1 MSVLRIVY
9 LTAGAGGMF
18 CGSCLHDNDVAK
30 MLMRKGHEAILIPLY
45 TPIRTDKANASEELL
60 FYGGINVYLQQLS
73 PLFRWLPRRFDR
85 LLNSPKLVSWF
96 ASRAAS
102 TSAKKLGALTV
113 SMLKGEDG
121 HQRKEVRR
129 LCGWLKQV
137 EPDAI
142 VFSNLLI
149 SGCMSTIQNSL
160 PGTQLAVMLQG
171 DDIFYESLPEP
182 HRSQALEQ
190 MQLLAGLADV
200 LLVHS
205 KDYQERMCQL
215 LRVAPERMV
224 VCPLSIDAKDLLGI
238 KRESSNRPA
247 TVGYMARIAPEKG
260 LHLLV
265 DAFIQLKSEGRIPD
279 ARLQIAGWLGKQH
292 QGYWKSVERKLK
304 KAKLEKDY
312 KFWGTIDRQQK
323 IEFFSSIDLISVPTT
338 YREPKGLFALEAMA
352 AGVPYLLPA
361 HGAFPELHA
370 RAQAGRLHA
379 PLDVGDLASSLSEM
393 LTNIQETRQLADAC
407 RNYVRQY
414 ATPELEA
421 DALIKAIAFD

>member
-45 TPIRTDKANASEELL
+45 TPIRTDQSNASEELL

-73 PLFRWLPRRFDR
+73 PLFRWLPRRFDG

-96 ASRAAS
+96 ASRAAA

-121 HQRKEVRR
+121 HQRKEVLR

-171 DDIFYESLPEP
+171 DDIFYENLPEP
-182 HRSQALEQ
+182 YRSEALEQ
-190 MQLLAGLADV
+190 MQMLAGIADV

-205 KDYQERMCQL
+205 KDYRDRMGQL
-215 LRVAPERMV
+215 LRVAPERIV

-247 TVGYMARIAPEKG
+247 TVGYLARIAPEKG

-265 DAFIQLKSEGRIPD
+265 DAFIQLKSQGQIPD

-292 QGYWKSVERKLK
+292 QDYWNTVEEKLK
-304 KAKLEKDY
+304 NAKLEEHY

-323 IEFFSSIDLISVPTT
+323 IEFLSSIDLISVPTT

-379 PLDVGDLASSLSEM
+379 PENVGDLASSLAEM
-393 LTNIQETRQLADAC
+393 LTDIQGTRQLAEAC

-421 DALIKAIAFD
+421 DSLIKAIAFD